1 MERNVVFGGLLVSV
15 SLMLSLTLNNYASR
29 EALPVGAPGAGS
41 AAEVAAIEE
50 QHSLSTAAPE
60 VENTA
65 RDPERAAAAEA
76 ARDVHEPLA
85 R

>member
-1 MERNVVFGGLLVSV
+1 MERNVVFGGLLVGV
-15 SLMLSLTLNNYASR
+15 SLMLSLMLNSYASR
-29 EALPVGAPGAGS
+29 EALAVGAPGTGS
-41 AAEVAAIEE
+41 AAEVVAIEE
-50 QHSLSTAAPE
+50 QHRPSTAAPE

-65 RDPERAAAAEA
+65 RDPEHAAAAEA